1 MTERSDK
8 LNIKKRVGAFFVL
21 LLVSA
26 TALFVECDVYFP
38 KNIHVYE
45 GNAVETPKGFAYTLE
60 ASNTV
65 ETYGDYEATVKL
77 FGLIPVK
84 EVTVNVEPQITL
96 SPGGKTVGIK
106 MFTKG
111 LICVGTQQLVA
122 QDGTKTDTGRALDIK
137 SGDIITAA
145 NGAELHTV
153 EQLVDVVDKSNGA
166 PVRLTVLR
174 NNREE
179 TKIATPVRTDDGYK
193 LGIWVRDS
201 TAGIGTI
208 TFLDKD
214 SGTYAALGHPITDV
228 DTGELMPVDK
238 GSITLAEIVG
248 VKKGSRGNPG
258 ELYGL
263 FEGSGNDCGIIS
275 KNTNQGIYGRILPGH
290 ELGLGEEIPIAAKA
304 EVKTGKA
311 QILANVSGE
320 KIESFEIEIQ
330 KIMRY
335 APDDKNLIVKITDER
350 LLNITGGIVQG
361 MSGSPIIQDG
371 KLVGAIT
378 HVFVNDPTRGYGIFI
393 ENMLAEAEKIK

>member
-1 MTERSDK
+1 M
-8 LNIKKRVGAFFVL
+8 NIRKRLGAFFVL
-21 LLVSA
+21 LIVSA

-45 GNAVETPKGFAYTLE
+45 GNTVETPKGFAYTLE

-65 ETYGDYEATVKL
+65 ESYGDYDATVKL

-84 EVTVNVEPQITL
+84 EVTVNVEPQVSLT
-96 SPGGKTVGIK
+96 PGGKAVGIK

-111 LICVGTQQLVA
+111 LICVGTQEVVA
-122 QDGTKTDTGRALDIK
+122 KNGRKIDTGKALDIK
-137 SGDIITAA
+137 NGDIITVAD
-145 NGAELHTV
+145 GVELHTV
-153 EQLVDVVDKSNGA
+153 EQFARLVENSDGRAIKLGVSRNGK
-166 PVRLTVLR
+166 
-174 NNREE
+174 EE
-179 TKIATPVRTDDGYK
+179 IKLATPVETDEGYK

-208 TFLDKD
+208 TFFDND
-214 SGTYAALGHPITDV
+214 SGSFAALGHPITDV
-228 DTGELMPVDK
+228 DTGELMPIDK
-238 GSITLAEIVG
+238 GSVTPAEIVG

-258 ELYGL
+258 ELYGV
-263 FEGSGNDCGIIS
+263 FDAQGTDCGVIT
-275 KNTNQGIYGRILPGH
+275 KNTNQGIYGRLLPDYD
-290 ELGLGEEIPIAAKA
+290 LGLGEKIPIAAKS

-335 APDDKNLIVKITDER
+335 APDDKNMIVKITDER
-350 LLNITGGIVQG
+350 LLGITGGIVQG
-361 MSGSPIIQDG
+361 MSGAPIVQNG
-371 KLVGAIT
+371 KLVGAVT

-393 ENMLAEAEKIK
+393 ENMLYEAENK

>member
-1 MTERSDK
+1 M
-8 LNIKKRVGAFFVL
+8 NIKKRLGAFFVL
-21 LLVSA
+21 LIVSA

-45 GNAVETPKGFAYTLE
+45 GNTVETPKGFAYTLE

-65 ETYGDYEATVKL
+65 ESYGDYDATVKL

-84 EVTVNVEPQITL
+84 EVTVNVEPQVTL

-111 LICVGTQQLVA
+111 LICVGTQEVIA
-122 QDGTKTDTGRALDIK
+122 KDGRKIDTGKALDIK
-137 SGDIITAA
+137 NGDIITTAD
-145 NGAELHTV
+145 GVELHTV
-153 EQLVDVVDKSNGA
+153 EQFASLVEKLNGS
-166 PVRLTVLR
+166 PIKLGVSR
-174 NNREE
+174 NNKEE
-179 TKIATPVRTDDGYK
+179 IKLATPVLTDDGYK

-208 TFLDKD
+208 TFLDND
-214 SGTYAALGHPITDV
+214 SDTFAALGHPITDV
-228 DTGELMPVDK
+228 DTGELMPIDK
-238 GSITLAEIVG
+238 GSISPAEIVG

-258 ELYGL
+258 ELYGV
-263 FEGSGNDCGIIS
+263 FDAQGADCGVIT
-275 KNTNQGIYGRILPGH
+275 KNTNQGIYGRLLPDYNI
-290 ELGLGEEIPIAAKA
+290 GLGEEIPIAAKT

-335 APDDKNLIVKITDER
+335 APDDKNLIIKITDER

-361 MSGSPIIQDG
+361 MSGSPILQNG
-371 KLVGAIT
+371 KIVGAVT
-378 HVFVNDPTRGYGIFI
+378 HVFVNDPSRGYGIFI
-393 ENMLAEAEKIK
+393 ENMLENTK